1 MKEMSI
7 IHFLVRLHVII
18 AVVGHPD
25 HLLRAAHRLDAVP
38 DDAEDDG
45 ESPVESQEMTVLQ
58 DGADWID
65 RHGGVE
71 EGGEGGGGG
80 LEGQQEVQRGGAD
93 ETALRCWRSEQLV
106 RYYHS
111 DVLPDTVEPVW
122 TSRHVRTAQMPG
134 HGRGGWGRCRYR
146 TV

>member
-1 MKEMSI
+1 MSDSLPSPGQNYYHRFVIVTLCPLNLMKVMSI

-18 AVVGHPD
+18 AVVGHHD

-45 ESPVESQEMTVLQ
+45 ESPVQSQEMTVLH
-58 DGADWID
+58 DGADWIN

-80 LEGQQEVQRGGAD
+80 LEGQQEVQGGGAD
-93 ETALRCWRSEQLV
+93 QTALR
-106 RYYHS
+106 
-111 DVLPDTVEPVW
+111 
-122 TSRHVRTAQMPG
+122 
-134 HGRGGWGRCRYR
+134 
-146 TV
+146 